1 MMTEQRA
8 IDLLKGILPKKVSYA
23 QMICASNCYGDEM
36 VYQEPEPYA
45 IEFAINSIQ
54 ENSKLKAEIERLNGK
69 SEMYRDM
76 ADSFC
81 ESNIKLKAEIEQ
93 LKHQIETRIKVSEA
107 NFNIYSKLEIERDNL
122 VAEIEQLKEDS
133 KIIAKELVTQIR
145 EIDKLKSELKQCKNR
160 QAISEKERMIQGLN
174 DFCDKFEMCNQCIF
188 YGRCADFDELSF
200 EEIKSQLEEAEQ
212 SLKGQV

>member
-1 MMTEQRA
+1 MTEQRA
-8 IDLLKGILPKKVSYA
+8 IDLLKGILPKKVSFA

-54 ENSKLKAEIERLNGK
+54 ENAKLKAEIERSNGK

-81 ESNIKLKAEIEQ
+81 NSNIKLEAEIEQ
-93 LKHQIETRIKVSEA
+93 WQSTNLKLVCELTRIECE
-107 NFNIYSKLEIERDNL
+107 NH
-122 VAEIEQLKEDS
+122 Q
-133 KIIAKELVTQIR
+133 
-145 EIDKLKSELKQCKNR
+145 LKSELEQSVKLPCKVGDVLFSIESEHVEEFKVKSLSHIVTLLEFNR
-160 QAISEKERMIQGLN
+160 FN
-174 DFCDKFEMCNQCIF
+174 DTVFLTK
-188 YGRCADFDELSF
+188 
-200 EEIKSQLEEAEQ
+200 KEAEQ